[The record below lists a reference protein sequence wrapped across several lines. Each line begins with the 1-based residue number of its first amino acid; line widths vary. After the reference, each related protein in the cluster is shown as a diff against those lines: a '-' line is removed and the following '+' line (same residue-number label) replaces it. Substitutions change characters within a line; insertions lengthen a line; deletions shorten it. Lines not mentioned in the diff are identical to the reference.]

1 MVNAIKSIY
10 KCVKSAIKIGDIIT
24 EPILSQKGVKQ
35 GDPSSSL
42 LFMMFVND
50 IIENIDSDLNGIFTL
65 NELRIFM
72 LLYADDQVLIANTPQ
87 AMKGLL
93 KNLEIYCKKIF
104 LKINID
110 KTKCMIFEKGRAN
123 TKYNFYLYGKKI
135 EIVQEFKY
143 LGITLYQNGR
153 WNKTQKLFAEKG
165 SKSLYN
171 LYSIF
176 RRY

>member
-1 MVNAIKSIY
+1 M
-10 KCVKSAIKIGDIIT
+10 
-24 EPILSQKGVKQ
+24 KQ

-93 KNLEIYCKKIF
+93 KNLEIHCKKIF

-110 KTKCMIFEKGRAN
+110 KTKCMIF
-123 TKYNFYLYGKKI
+123 
-135 EIVQEFKY
+135 
-143 LGITLYQNGR
+143 
-153 WNKTQKLFAEKG
+153 
-165 SKSLYN
+165 
-171 LYSIF
+171 
-176 RRY
+176 